1 MKFGINLY
9 GALKDRR
16 DALEALGELKALGYA
31 AVEPCVAP
39 AAFEG
44 YEHVLWPEAW
54 LRAHLQE
61 IRDMGFEVASVHLV
75 GWDAAKQRD
84 RLRALAA
91 DCGLRHLVVKSP
103 EPLTEAALHQA
114 SMAYMTL
121 ADALAEVGA
130 ALLLHN
136 ERADIEARVGEQTAY
151 ERLLA
156 LCLGRVGAQV
166 DAGWALAGGEDPE
179 RLLWRLGGAVRSL
192 HYKDFDLSGG
202 EARPTAIGAGDLD
215 VTACLQFAR
224 AMGIPQLVDLD
235 AFGPDPAADL
245 RSSREALASRTQ
257 EREPSA
263 SYLNALDVETGE
275 IAVLRRFDRVIEA
288 PNWLKGENRVI
299 YNSAGRLYALDLD
312 TGAETLIDT
321 GECDNCNNDHVV
333 SPDEREIAV
342 SHSDRSEPWASRVYV
357 LPIGGGAPRLVTPI
371 APSYLHGWSPDG
383 AELAYCAFREHGGRR
398 EVDIYAIPASGGEEV
413 RLTDGGFNDGP
424 EYSPDGRHI
433 WFNST
438 RSGLMQI
445 WRMNRD
451 GSEPTRMTF
460 TERNNWFGHVS
471 PDGRRVAYLSYGRDD
486 LEPAEHLPNMP
497 VELWIMNADGS
508 QPRRLASFFGGQG
521 SVNVNSWAADS
532 RHLAF
537 VSYELLHK

>member
-1 MKFGINLY
+1 
-9 GALKDRR
+9 
-16 DALEALGELKALGYA
+16 
-31 AVEPCVAP
+31 
-39 AAFEG
+39 
-44 YEHVLWPEAW
+44 
-54 LRAHLQE
+54 
-61 IRDMGFEVASVHLV
+61 
-75 GWDAAKQRD
+75 
-84 RLRALAA
+84 
-91 DCGLRHLVVKSP
+91 
-103 EPLTEAALHQA
+103 
-114 SMAYMTL
+114 MT
-121 ADALAEVGA
+121 
-130 ALLLHN
+130 
-136 ERADIEARVGEQTAY
+136 
-151 ERLLA
+151 
-156 LCLGRVGAQV
+156 
-166 DAGWALAGGEDPE
+166 
-179 RLLWRLGGAVRSL
+179 
-192 HYKDFDLSGG
+192 
-202 EARPTAIGAGDLD
+202 
-215 VTACLQFAR
+215 
-224 AMGIPQLVDLD
+224 
-235 AFGPDPAADL
+235 
-245 RSSREALASRTQ
+245 
-257 EREPSA
+257 
-263 SYLNALDVETGE
+263 
-275 IAVLRRFDRVIEA
+275 
-288 PNWLKGENRVI
+288 PN
-299 YNSAGRLYALDLD
+299 
-312 TGAETLIDT
+312 
-321 GECDNCNNDHVV
+321 
-333 SPDEREIAV
+333 
-342 SHSDRSEPWASRVYV
+342 
-357 LPIGGGAPRLVTPI
+357 

-398 EVDIYAIPASGGEEV
+398 EVDIYAIPAAGGEEV